1 MTDYPT
7 LIHERVDLARRDAN
21 PTVICRMRSGWAV
34 LGDHQF
40 LTGYSLLLA
49 DPVVGHLTD
58 LDDAGRAVYLSDMAL
73 LGEALRACT
82 DTFRVNY
89 EILGNGD
96 AALHAHLFPR
106 YLSEPD
112 RYRRGPVWGYP
123 AEQRTSVAFDPA
135 VHGDLQRSI
144 ASYIHRQSGAAD

>member
-1 MTDYPT
+1 M
-7 LIHERVDLARRDAN
+7 N

-58 LDDAGRAVYLSDMAL
+58 LDDAARSVFLSDMAII
-73 LGEALRACT
+73 GEALHACT
-82 DTFRVNY
+82 DAFRINY

-96 AALHAHLFPR
+96 AALHAHIFPR
-106 YLSEPD
+106 YRHEPD
-112 RYRRGPVWGYP
+112 QYRREPVWSYTS
-123 AEQRTSVAFDPA
+123 EERTKVAFDA
-135 VHGDLQRSI
+135 SEHGDLQKSL
-144 ASYIHRQSGAAD
+144 ASYITDRLRHVVH

>member
-1 MTDYPT
+1 VVHHPT
-7 LIHERVDLARRDAN
+7 LIHERVYLAQRNEN

-40 LTGYSLLLA
+40 FTGYSLLLA
-49 DPVVGHLTD
+49 DPVVNHLTD
-58 LDDAGRAVYLSDMAL
+58 LDDASRSVFLSDMAL
-73 LGEALRACT
+73 LGEALHECT

-106 YLSEPD
+106 YLDEPEQC
-112 RYRRGPVWGYP
+112 RRGPVWSYP
-123 AEQRTSVAFDPA
+123 SEERTSVEFDA
-135 VHGDLQRSI
+135 SVHGDLQKSI
-144 ASYIHRQSGAAD
+144 ASYVTRRLRPP